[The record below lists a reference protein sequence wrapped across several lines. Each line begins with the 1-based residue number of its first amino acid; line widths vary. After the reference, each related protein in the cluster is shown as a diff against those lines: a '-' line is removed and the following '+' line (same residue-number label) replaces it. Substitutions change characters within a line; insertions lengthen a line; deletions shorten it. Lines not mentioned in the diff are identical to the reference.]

1 MTTLSENQLLELI
14 TQTIQS
20 WALEELEANEDSPVT
35 FEARLRETRKSFV
48 EALTDQLET
57 LA

>member
-14 TQTIQS
+14 AQAVES

-35 FEARLRETRKSFV
+35 YEDRLRETRESFI
-48 EALTDQLET
+48 EALNDHLET